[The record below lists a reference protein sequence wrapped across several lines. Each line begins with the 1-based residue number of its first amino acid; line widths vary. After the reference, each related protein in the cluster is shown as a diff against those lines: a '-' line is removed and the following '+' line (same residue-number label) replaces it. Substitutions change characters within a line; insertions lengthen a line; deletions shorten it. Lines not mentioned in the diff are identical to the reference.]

1 MEIDYEKIGL
11 KVGLEIHQQLN
22 TKRKLFCHCPTILRD
37 DEPDGEIVRV
47 LRPSLSEMGEVDR
60 AALIEARKGKKYIY
74 QYYNDTTCL
83 VELDEEPPHLPSE
96 EALKIALEVA
106 LLMNMSIVDVAYVMR
121 KIVIDGSNT
130 SGFQRTIFLAR
141 DGYIET
147 SEGKVGITSLCLEE
161 DAARKIEERDD
172 AVVYNLDRLGIPL
185 VEISTAPDI
194 KTPKMA
200 KEAARRIGEILRA
213 TGKVKRG
220 LGTIR
225 QDINISIKDG
235 ARIEV
240 KGVQDLDLIEKV
252 VENEVIR
259 QLNLLKI
266 RDELRKRNAEV
277 VEKIYDVTEIF
288 KDCKSK
294 IIQNALKKKNGK
306 VKAVL
311 LKGFSGLVGREIQPG
326 RRLGTEFSDRA
337 KVIAGVGG
345 IFHTDELPKYG
356 ITEKDV
362 KKLREYLNADEKD
375 AIVIVADEESKVD
388 KALEAVIERAK
399 EALIGVPE
407 ETRKALSDGNTAYL
421 RPLPGAARMYPE
433 TDIPPITIKKEMI
446 EEIKNNLPEL
456 PEEKFE
462 RFKKEY
468 KLNDELAKKMVLSY
482 YVDLFEYLCNKFK
495 NIKPSLIATTLE
507 NTLKEIRREGYDI
520 NKLENRHFEELFN
533 ALSNGEIA
541 KEGIIEVLKGFCEYP
556 DKNINEILEIKGLKR
571 LSKEEVEKIIEN
583 IIKEHLDVVKE
594 KGLKAYGF
602 LMGRCMAKLRGKAD
616 GKLVNDILRKKLEE
630 II

>member
-1 MEIDYEKIGL
+1 MKIDYEKVGL

-47 LRPSLSEMGEVDR
+47 LRPSLSEMGEVDK
-60 AALIEARKGKKYIY
+60 AALIEARKGKKFIY
-74 QYYNDTTCL
+74 QFYNDTTCL
-83 VELDEEPPHLPSE
+83 VELDEEPPHPPSE

-106 LLMNMSIVDVAYVMR
+106 LLMNMDVVDVAYTMR

-161 DAARKIEERDD
+161 DAARKIEDRGE

-194 KTPKMA
+194 KSPKMA
-200 KEAARRIGEILRA
+200 KEAAKRIGEILRA

-266 RDELRKRNAEV
+266 RDELKKRNAEV
-277 VEKIYDVTEIF
+277 VEQIFDVTEVF

-311 LKGFSGLVGREIQPG
+311 LKGFAGLVGKEIQPG

-345 IFHTDELPKYG
+345 LFHTDELPKYG
-356 ITEKDV
+356 ITEEEV
-362 KKLREYLNADEKD
+362 KKLREFVNADDLD
-375 AIVIVADEESKVD
+375 AVIIVADEESKVD
-388 KALEAVIERAK
+388 RALEAVIERAK

-407 ETRKALSDGNTAYL
+407 ETRRALEDGNTAYL

-433 TDIPPITIKKEMI
+433 TDIPPIVIKKEFI
-446 EEIKNNLPEL
+446 DEIKANLPEL

-482 YVDLFEYLCNKFK
+482 YVDLFEKLCKKFK
-495 NIKPSLIATTLE
+495 NVKPVLIATTLE
-507 NTLKEIRREGYDI
+507 NTLKEIKREGYDI
-520 NKLENRHFEELFN
+520 DKLEERHCEEIFM
-533 ALSNGEIA
+533 ALSDGKIA
-541 KEGIIEVLKGFCEYP
+541 KEGIVEVLKGFCEYP
-556 DKNINEILEIKGLKR
+556 NKNIDEILEIKGLKG
-571 LSKEEVEKIIEN
+571 LSKEEVEKIIEE
-583 IIKEHLDVVKE
+583 IIKEHLNVVRE
-594 KGLKAYGF
+594 KGEKAYGF

-616 GKLVNDILRKKLEE
+616 GKLVNDILREKLKEF
-630 II
+630 I